1 MYNIRRHTV
10 NAVKPSRLNQGAT
23 RHGVSF
29 ISTGAMAWPAWSA
42 GRLPV
47 SPEGF
52 PVVPWA
58 HLVPNLPQLQRKL
71 KTALPCIGLDGIG
84 AGLWEVGW
92 AGMDIIHAYDIDTE
106 LIPALQALHGR
117 EVVERFNIGP
127 SGNLLN
133 VDVEQMEDVDLIIA
147 GPPCPPWSSIG
158 LRRGL
163 HDERTRVFYAVHNML
178 KNQYRRM
185 LKAFIVEMVAG
196 MAHERARGSST
207 GLGDTNAHRMWLH
220 ELKEDLPGFRNY
232 IVGTCK
238 ALIMCHST
246 ACDCTLWEF
255 ELKFWA
261 TDC

>member
-1 MYNIRRHTV
+1 MVRT
-10 NAVKPSRLNQGAT
+10 S
-23 RHGVSF
+23 
-29 ISTGAMAWPAWSA
+29 
-42 GRLPV
+42 
-47 SPEGF
+47 
-52 PVVPWA
+52 VV
-58 HLVPNLPQLQRKL
+58 
-71 KTALPCIGLDGIG
+71 G
-84 AGLWEVGW
+84 
-92 AGMDIIHAYDIDTE
+92 
-106 LIPALQALHGR
+106 
-117 EVVERFNIGP
+117 RFNIGP
-127 SGNLLN
+127 SGNVLN
-133 VDVEQMEDVDLIIA
+133 VDVEQMEDIGLIIA

-163 HDERTRVFYAVHNML
+163 HDDRTRVFYAVHNML

-255 ELKFWA
+255 ELMFWA